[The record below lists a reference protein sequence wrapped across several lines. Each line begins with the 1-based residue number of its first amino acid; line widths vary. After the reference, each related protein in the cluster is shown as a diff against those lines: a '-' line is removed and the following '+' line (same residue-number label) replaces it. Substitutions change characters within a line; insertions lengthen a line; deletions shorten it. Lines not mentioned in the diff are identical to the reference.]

1 MSLKRRWYSL
11 MIWIMPLVVETALLK
26 RSLKMMR
33 VILAMTQ
40 RTRVMTSGWR
50 KSYQDTHSLADDEG
64 GYGEEDGYEDEDYI
78 EEESNDKEEADDCR
92 RRDNAMK

>member
-1 MSLKRRWYSL
+1 

-50 KSYQDTHSLADDEG
+50 KS
-64 GYGEEDGYEDEDYI
+64 I
-78 EEESNDKEEADDCR
+78 EILIVWLTTRTGMGKRMGMRTRITLRKSQMIR
-92 RRDNAMK
+92 RKPMIAGVEIML